1 MAVIV
6 IVVVHDVDVGVQF
19 VGLNDALTPM
29 GSPVTL
35 NVTAWAV
42 PAVLVAVII
51 VLAVCPC
58 VNVTS
63 PPFEREKLNPV
74 GGAFTV
80 KVKFVVRLIPPPL
93 PVTVIVYGP
102 VGVLVVVGIVRVVV
116 QFGLQLVGLKVGVT
130 PAGNPETLND
140 TAVVFPLV
148 RLAVIVLVADC
159 PWVTDIFP
167 LLESEKSNT
176 QSLGQYFE
184 LPCVFS
190 LGVQI

>member
-1 MAVIV
+1 MQ
-6 IVVVHDVDVGVQF
+6 DVGVGVQL
-19 VGLNDALTPM
+19 VGLKDLLTPN
-29 GSPVTL
+29 GNPEAV

-42 PAVLVAVII
+42 PAVLVAVIV
-51 VLAVCPC
+51 VLAVPGA
-58 VNVTS
+58 VSVRS
-63 PPFEREKLNPV
+63 PPLEREKLNPV

-167 LLESEKSNT
+167 MLESEKSNT
-176 QSLGQYFE
+176 QSFGQYFE
-184 LPCVFS
+184 LPGVFS
-190 LGVQI
+190 PGVQI